1 MEEYV
6 EAELVFLLGKPWLGS
21 YHLSR
26 VSGEVYSMGWM
37 AECDITLSLQIVQKD
52 VQTRR
57 RFLQQGFHEP
67 AL

>member
-1 MEEYV
+1 MSLYDWMEEYV

-37 AECDITLSLQIVQKD
+37 AECDITLSNI
-52 VQTRR
+52 T
-57 RFLQQGFHEP
+57 P
-67 AL
+67 PPCITST